1 MKVLRLPQPAREG
14 VLTWR
19 ERLAALGVTSFD
31 TLARLT
37 NPFLFIARV
46 LRLTAMDMAEDLGV
60 DVVVIELL
68 LAGEASEVIESV
80 REGLRRQGLDAE
92 VITAWYETWLRQER
106 VRWAA

>member
-1 MKVLRLPQPAREG
+1 MKLVALPEPARSNAP
-14 VLTWR
+14 TWR
-19 ERLAALGVTSFD
+19 ERFMALGVSSFD

-68 LAGEASEVIESV
+68 LAGEASEVIGPV
-80 REGLRRQGLDAE
+80 REGLRRQGLDQE
-92 VITAWYETWLRQER
+92 VIAAWYETWLRQER